1 MAREGNLTLCHISL
15 KPLSLAA
22 FSVFFHLNLLLL
34 VFIAACALRPLVEA
48 ERRLSCGARHLLSA
62 NFLAA
67 GKAMAETLRSFIVS
81 RMNNRFVITGWIR
94 PTLVFG

>member
-1 MAREGNLTLCHISL
+1 MAREGNVTPCHISL

-34 VFIAACALRPLVEA
+34 VFIAACALQPLEEA
-48 ERRLSCGARHLLSA
+48 ETRLSRGARHLLSA

-67 GKAMAETLRSFIVS
+67 GKAMADMLQSFIVS
-81 RMNNRFVITGWIR
+81 RMNN
-94 PTLVFG
+94 